1 MKLKEDLNPLVLLLF
16 QLVVWTY
23 TLITFLPQYLVKW
36 MTSANGGFCSSL
48 EERAK
53 RIKAHSVSGSLEGPY
68 RAVNAAKTLV
78 SSMHPGV
85 DTLDKLLE
93 HAVTRFPRRDC
104 LGTREVISEEGEKQA
119 DGKVFKKVRKVVE
132 RMYGILLCRYKC
144 CKRCFLQ
151 IHDLN
156 TF

>member
-1 MKLKEDLNPLVLLLF
+1 MLLLF